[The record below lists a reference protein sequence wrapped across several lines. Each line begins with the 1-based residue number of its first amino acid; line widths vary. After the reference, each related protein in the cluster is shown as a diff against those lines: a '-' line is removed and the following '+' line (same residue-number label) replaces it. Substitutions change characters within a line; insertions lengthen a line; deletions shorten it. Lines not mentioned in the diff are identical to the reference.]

1 MGTKAPP
8 TLFNLSEGRSYCGQ
22 LSENKKPELLLFP
35 LGSYRHSLHLLT
47 HTNAVRQTGLAQ
59 H

>member
-47 HTNAVRQTGLAQ
+47 HTNAVR
-59 H
+59 